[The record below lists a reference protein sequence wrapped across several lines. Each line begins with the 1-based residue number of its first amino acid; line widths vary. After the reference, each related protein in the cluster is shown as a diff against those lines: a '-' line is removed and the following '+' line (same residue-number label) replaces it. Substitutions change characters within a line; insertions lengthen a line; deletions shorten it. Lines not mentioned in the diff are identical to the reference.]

1 MITHKV
7 RPLLIDSKESTL
19 HLSHGKLLITSI
31 ESTGKSDLYKSI
43 PQELILISLEDEKI
57 EVGNEF
63 YSSKYE
69 TIDVLAS
76 NGVIDEFTSF
86 KVIARQSQIPP
97 EYISKFIEQYNNG
110 CVEDLEIEMGI
121 RSNAALGYK
130 EYVYLEHICDKKY
143 VPIKI
148 DANINQNSYS
158 LGEIEEFEDWEIE
171 IYTKLTNGFVTIVE
185 KEYSHNLL
193 SNMQYYMEY
202 CQANGYVTPQ
212 DWLNKFKHYS
222 DRKEPISY
230 TEGEVL
236 NLLHKLE
243 LDKNINLAAWFNKNK
258 KK

>member
-1 MITHKV
+1 MKTHKV
-7 RPLLIDSKESTL
+7 RPVLVESIESTL

-43 PQELILISLEDEKI
+43 PQELILISLENEKI
-57 EVGNEF
+57 EEGDTFVNDYGEIIVATKEIAEQLYF
-63 YSSKYE
+63 PKK
-69 TIDVLAS
+69 
-76 NGVIDEFTSF
+76 
-86 KVIARQSQIPP
+86 KVIARQSQIPT

-110 CVEDLEIEMGI
+110 CVEDLEIVMENRVI
-121 RSNAALGYK
+121 KHIPWSKELESKYDYEKGYP
-130 EYVYLEHICDKKY
+130 VTGY
-143 VPIKI
+143 VP
-148 DANINQNSYS
+148 
-158 LGEIEEFEDWEIE
+158 
-171 IYTKLTNGFVTIVE
+171 KLTNGFVSIVE

-230 TEGEVL
+230 TEEEVKNMLGLFGKHIMTHPDLDFGE
-236 NLLHKLE
+236 E
-243 LDKNINLAAWFNKNK
+243 FEEAIIWFEQNK